1 MDTPGQKLILEEEV
15 YAVMGAAMEV
25 YYQGGT
31 GFLEPVY
38 QEMLAI
44 EMNGRGIPYEA
55 EKELFLE
62 YKGVTLKKTYRADFI
77 CYGQVLIELKAV
89 DRLSNIEIAQLL
101 NYLKI
106 TKMRVGLL
114 INFGARPKLE
124 WKRFVM

>member
-25 YYQGGT
+25 YYQGGM

>member
-1 MDTPGQKLILEEEV
+1 METPKERLILEDEV
-15 YAVMGAAMEV
+15 YAIMGAAMEV
-25 YYQGGT
+25 YYKVGT

-55 EKELFLE
+55 EKELVLE

-77 CYGQVLIELKAV
+77 CYGQILVEIKALN
-89 DRLSNIEIAQLL
+89 RLSNIEIAQIL
-101 NYLKI
+101 NYMKI
-106 TKMRVGLL
+106 TQMRVGLL

-124 WKRFVM
+124 WKRFVI

>member
-1 MDTPGQKLILEEEV
+1 MDTSKQKLILEDEV
-15 YAVMGAAMEV
+15 YAIIGAAMEV
-25 YYQGGT
+25 YYQVGT

-38 QEMLAI
+38 QEMFAI

-55 EKELFLE
+55 EKDLALE
-62 YKGVTLKKTYRADFI
+62 YKGVILKKMYRADFI
-77 CYGQVLIELKAV
+77 CFGQILIELKVV
-89 DRLSNIEIAQLL
+89 DRLSNIEVAQLL

-124 WKRFVM
+124 WKRYVM